1 MCVSLSSDPP
11 NPPGVSVVPLPR
23 TGMGT
28 ASQET
33 EALLKDTSIL
43 GLMLSFFVSL
53 KLRVMTLTEL
63 ACPTPT
69 ENMSEK

>member
-1 MCVSLSSDPP
+1 
-11 NPPGVSVVPLPR
+11 
-23 TGMGT
+23 MGT
-28 ASQET
+28 ASQEA
-33 EALLKDTSIL
+33 EPLLKDTSIL

-63 ACPTPT
+63 TCPTPT